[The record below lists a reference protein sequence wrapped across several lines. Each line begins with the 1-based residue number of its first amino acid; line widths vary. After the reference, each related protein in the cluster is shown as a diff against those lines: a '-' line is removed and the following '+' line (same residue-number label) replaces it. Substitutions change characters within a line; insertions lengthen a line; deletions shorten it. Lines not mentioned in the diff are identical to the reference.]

1 MKRKERTPPLEQK
14 IVDVFFRCIYKYGLS
29 SSTIRVIAKEANIK
43 PTAIQYYFPLKE
55 NLINRLIQNIHKK
68 ITSGIESSYS
78 PSDPPEIKLEKIL
91 INMENFILK
100 EKYLSIVYVSL
111 LLNDGLRNPLI
122 RKFFV
127 KQIKTMLNPME
138 KLLNEGIKKG
148 IFNKELKINSNSLAR
163 SFIIFARG
171 CIIQELLEENITNIK
186 RDIKFFQDNIKK
198 VLLKEKPQKMIHKK
212 TFP

>member
-55 NLINRLIQNIHKK
+55 NLINRLIENIHKK
-68 ITSGIESSYS
+68 IISNIESSYS

-127 KQIKTMLNPME
+127 KDVHDHFANFLS
-138 KLLNEGIKKG
+138 
-148 IFNKELKINSNSLAR
+148 INHVKSISSPSMRNVAVS
-163 SFIIFARG
+163 
-171 CIIQELLEENITNIK
+171 CY
-186 RDIKFFQDNIKK
+186 
-198 VLLKEKPQKMIHKK
+198 
-212 TFP
+212 